1 MIHERCEEGEVDAGG
16 DVDHTQPLV
25 HPVVQQST
33 AHRLADVEEGQ
44 EQDVK
49 VERLFR
55 WNKIICLKDSLF
67 VCRIKPYLLNNQH

>member
-1 MIHERCEEGEVDAGG
+1 MINKRCEEGEVDAGG

-49 VERLFR
+49 VERLF
-55 WNKIICLKDSLF
+55 C
-67 VCRIKPYLLNNQH
+67 